1 MDDRKLS
8 QKVVVVEKRDLL
20 SIKGL
25 YKREKLK
32 QLASCH
38 AKLLENGFLKD
49 NVKNISDIQPLQ
61 QKVSLHVKWFH

>member
-8 QKVVVVEKRDLL
+8 QRVVVVEKKDLL
-20 SIKGL
+20 NIKRL

-38 AKLLENGFLKD
+38 AKLLENGFLRD
-49 NVKNISDIQPLQ
+49 NVKNICDIQPLQ
-61 QKVSLHVKWFH
+61 QKVSLYVK

>member
-8 QKVVVVEKRDLL
+8 LKVVVVEKRDLL

-38 AKLLENGFLKD
+38 AKLLENGF
-49 NVKNISDIQPLQ
+49 
-61 QKVSLHVKWFH
+61 